1 MKSGSTLPNEIPITP
16 AVLTWARERAGYS
29 LEVISENFPKIERWE
44 AGESFPTYPQLESLA
59 DKFKVP
65 VAVFFFPEPPKLR
78 PVEES
83 FRTLEPAQI
92 AEIPPRI
99 RLLLY
104 KAQSFQMALKELHE
118 GRNPA
123 QRLITRDLEYRQNRS
138 VEWNAAQVRDYLGV
152 SFAQQTE
159 WGNAE
164 TALGEW
170 RKTLLDVGIYVFKDQ
185 FREPGYSGFCL
196 YDDTFPIIYVNNSTA
211 KTRQIFTLFHELAHL
226 LFETSGVDST
236 SDGFVDRLSQGNR
249 RIEVICNKMAARIL
263 VPRNWFDEAI
273 IDLPLNQVSAHR
285 LAERF
290 NVSREFVYREFRD
303 RDLITADEYERATR
317 RWTEQIQGRN
327 GGGNHYY
334 TKIAYLGT
342 EYINLAFRRY
352 YQNRIDYDQLA
363 DFLDI
368 KPRHL
373 SQLENYMARI
383 QP

>member
-1 MKSGSTLPNEIPITP
+1 MPITP
-16 AVLTWARERAGYS
+16 AVLTWARERAGHS
-29 LEVISENFPKIERWE
+29 LDAAAESFPRIDRWE
-44 AGESFPTYPQLESLA
+44 AGESFPSYPQLESLA
-59 DKFKVP
+59 DKFKIP
-65 VAVFFFPEPPKLR
+65 VAVFFFPEPPDLP

-83 FRTLEPAQI
+83 FRTLEPTHI

-99 RLLLY
+99 RLLLR
-104 KAQSFQMALKELHE
+104 KAQSFQMALEELHD

-123 QRLITRDLEYRQNRS
+123 QRLIIRGLGFRRNRS
-138 VEWNAAQVRDYLGV
+138 IEWNAAQVRAYLGV

-159 WGNAE
+159 WGSAE
-164 TALGEW
+164 TALSEW
-170 RKTLLDVGIYVFKDQ
+170 RKVLFGVGIYVFKDQ
-185 FREPGYSGFCL
+185 FRDPGYSGFCL
-196 YDDTFPIIYVNNSTA
+196 YDNEFPIIYVNNSTA

-226 LFETSGVDST
+226 LFRTSGVDAT
-236 SDGFVDRLSQGNR
+236 SNDFVDRLSRENR
-249 RIEVICNKMAARIL
+249 QIEVICNSLAARMM

-273 IDLPLNQVSAHR
+273 AGLPPNRASAER

-290 NVSREFVYREFRD
+290 CVSREFVYREFRD
-303 RDLITADEYERATR
+303 RDLITAGEYEQASRQWA
-317 RWTEQIQGRN
+317 EQIQSGS

-363 DFLDI
+363 DFLDM

-373 SQLENYMARI
+373 TQLENYVARA

>member
-1 MKSGSTLPNEIPITP
+1 MPITP

-29 LEVISENFPKIERWE
+29 LDAAAESFPRIDRWE
-44 AGESFPTYPQLESLA
+44 AGESFPSYPQLESLA
-59 DKFKVP
+59 DKFKIP
-65 VAVFFFPEPPKLR
+65 VAVFFFPEPPDLP

-83 FRTLEPAQI
+83 FRTLEPTHI

-99 RLLLY
+99 RLLLR
-104 KAQSFQMALKELHE
+104 KAQSFQMALEELHD

-123 QRLITRDLEYRQNRS
+123 QRLITRNLGFRRNRS
-138 VEWNAAQVRDYLGV
+138 IEWNAAQVRAYLGV

-159 WGNAE
+159 WGSAE
-164 TALGEW
+164 TALSEW
-170 RKTLLDVGIYVFKDQ
+170 RKALFEVGIHVFKDQ
-185 FREPGYSGFCL
+185 FRDPGYSGFCL
-196 YDDTFPIIYVNNSTA
+196 YDDEFPIIYVNNSTA

-226 LFETSGVDST
+226 LFRTSGVDAT
-236 SDGFVDRLSQGNR
+236 SDDFVDRLSRENR
-249 RIEVICNKMAARIL
+249 QIEVTCNSLAARIM
-263 VPRNWFDEAI
+263 VPTDWFDEAI
-273 IDLPLNQVSAHR
+273 EDLPPNQASAER

-290 NVSREFVYREFRD
+290 SVSREFVYREFRD
-303 RDLITADEYERATR
+303 RDLVTAGEYEQASRHWA
-317 RWTEQIQGRN
+317 EQIQSGI

-334 TKIAYLGT
+334 TKIAYLGM

-363 DFLDI
+363 DFLDM

-373 SQLENYMARI
+373 TQLENYVARA